1 MLVQQFK
8 DAVMTKKNEKYIQV
22 EDFADLV
29 KEKNGDAILN
39 SNVEAYNSFRN
50 KKLKELETA
59 KRLNELDSKMDSIL
73 SMLETLTKD
82 KT

>member
-1 MLVQQFK
+1 
-8 DAVMTKKNEKYIQV
+8 MTKKTEKYIQV
-22 EDFADLV
+22 EDFVDLV

-50 KKLKELETA
+50 KKLKELETT
-59 KRLNELDSKMDSIL
+59 KRLNELDDKMDSIL
-73 SMLETLTKD
+73 AMLETLTKD

>member
-1 MLVQQFK
+1 
-8 DAVMTKKNEKYIQV
+8 MTKKNEKYIQV

-73 SMLETLTKD
+73 VMLETLTKD

>member
-1 MLVQQFK
+1 MDDRYIKVK
-8 DAVMTKKNEKYIQV
+8 DHE
-22 EDFADLV
+22 DLV
-29 KEKNGDAILN
+29 KDPSSEAILN

-73 SMLETLTKD
+73 VMLETLTKD